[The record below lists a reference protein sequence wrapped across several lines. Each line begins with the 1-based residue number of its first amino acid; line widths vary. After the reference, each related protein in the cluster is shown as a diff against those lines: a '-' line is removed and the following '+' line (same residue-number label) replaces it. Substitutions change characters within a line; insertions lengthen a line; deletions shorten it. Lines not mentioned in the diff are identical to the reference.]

1 MRIAVDAVGGD
12 HGPQTVIPG
21 AVEGA
26 RRFGVDLVLVGPE
39 AELRR
44 ILATTDTTGVTVEV
58 VNAPDTIA
66 MDESP
71 AQAVRRKPD
80 ADINV
85 ALRLVKDGRA
95 DAMVSCGNSGAVMA
109 AALLNLGRTP
119 GIDRP
124 AIASPLPS
132 ARGRTL
138 VLDLGA
144 VTDPK
149 PLNLVQFA
157 RMGVIFSQ
165 RALGIPHPTVGL
177 LSNGEE
183 PGKGNQLVQETYEL
197 LKAEPDLNF
206 HGNVEGRDVPR
217 GIVDVV
223 VTDGFTSNVLLKV
236 AEGAASFVGEII
248 REEITA
254 TFVRK
259 LAAGFLKPAFRR
271 AKERIDYAETGGALL
286 LGVNGVTVIAH
297 GRSNERAIA
306 NAVGVAARAAEAM
319 VPQAIADAIDSAR
332 AKVA

>member
-12 HGPQTVIPG
+12 HGPKTVIPG

-39 AELRR
+39 DEIRR
-44 ILATTDTTGVTVEV
+44 ILATIDTSGVDIEV
-58 VNAPDTIA
+58 VNAPDTIG

-71 AQAVRRKPD
+71 AQAVRRKPE

-85 ALRLVKDGRA
+85 ALRLVKEGRA

-109 AALLNLGRTP
+109 AALLHLGRIP

-124 AIASPLPS
+124 AIASPMPS
-132 ARGRTL
+132 TRGRTL

-165 RALGIPHPTVGL
+165 RAMGVARPTVGL

-223 VTDGFTSNVLLKV
+223 VTDGFTGNVLLKV

-248 REEITA
+248 REEITSSL
-254 TFVRK
+254 VRK
-259 LAAGFLKPAFRR
+259 LAAGFLRPAFRR
-271 AKERIDYAETGGALL
+271 ARERIDYAEIGGALL

-306 NAVGVAARAAEAM
+306 NAIGVAARAADAT
-319 VPQAIADAIDSAR
+319 VPQAIAQALGSAA